1 MKKIIFPN
9 HKSKGFLI
17 KFRLRILEFMNLVQ
31 MWPIKY
37 GKKLKREILEVPLKS
52 EITLLLWFKLKIF

>member
-1 MKKIIFPN
+1 MKKIISPN
-9 HKSKGFLI
+9 HKSKEFLI

-37 GKKLKREILEVPLKS
+37 GKKLKREILEGPLKS
-52 EITLLLWFKLKIF
+52 EITL